1 MSFNQHSLGSMKI
14 ITNKLFFLCALFF
27 ILEGNAKTIFVKTDG
42 KGNGESWENALSNLQ
57 LAIDIATESDQI
69 WVKTG
74 IYYPTKT
81 NNRQIPFLI
90 DKSVKIFGGF
100 SGSEKALKERD
111 FEQFQTIISGEIGDK
126 TTLLDNSHNIFLI
139 DIEKGDIILDGI
151 TIQRGMANIS
161 SNASN
166 RKASGAGIFY
176 ISSGNKSSLWVS
188 NCLFIDNQALYG
200 GAISAFTIEGGDGT
214 IHIENC
220 AFQNNIAEI
229 EGGAIYHLASK
240 GSKDLL
246 EIQHTTFTQ
255 NIATFGGAI
264 YHKADKGSI
273 SSTRVSFS
281 DFTANIA
288 YVRGSCIYNQID
300 DDESGSP
307 LFIDCSFF
315 ENKETVG
322 NAIGDSNNIQKSQN
336 NADRM
341 IIRPTL
347 RPILK
352 RKIP

>member
-1 MSFNQHSLGSMKI
+1 MKPI
-14 ITNKLFFLCALFF
+14 FIKLFFIHALF
-27 ILEGNAKTIFVKTDG
+27 LVMEGNAKTIFVKTDG

-57 LAIDIATESDQI
+57 LAIGIAAESDQI
-69 WVKTG
+69 WVKSG

-90 DKSVKIFGGF
+90 DKSVQIFGGF
-100 SGSEKALKERD
+100 SGIEKALKERD

-126 TTLLDNSHNIFLI
+126 TSTLDNSYNIFLI
-139 DIEKGDIILDGI
+139 DIGIGDIVLDGI
-151 TIQRGMANIS
+151 TLRSGMANIS
-161 SNASN
+161 SNASD
-166 RKASGAGIFY
+166 RKSSGAGIFY
-176 ISSGNKSSLWVS
+176 TTTGNKSSLWIS

-200 GAISAFTIEGGDGT
+200 GAISALILEGGDAN

-220 AFQNNIAEI
+220 VFQDNFAEI
-229 EGGAIYHLASK
+229 EGGAIYHRASK

-246 EIQHTTFTQ
+246 EIQYTTFTQ
-255 NIATFGGAI
+255 NISTFGGAI
-264 YHKADKGSI
+264 YHKAEKGSI
-273 SSTRVSFS
+273 SSPRVSFS
-281 DFTANIA
+281 DFAGNIA

-300 DDESGSP
+300 DEETGSP

-315 ENKETVG
+315 DNKETVG
-322 NAIGDSNNIQKSQN
+322 NSMGDSNNIRKSQN

-347 RPILK
+347 RANSK

>member
-1 MSFNQHSLGSMKI
+1 MKI

-57 LAIDIATESDQI
+57 LAIDIASESDQI

-220 AFQNNIAEI
+220 AFHNNIAEI

>member
-1 MSFNQHSLGSMKI
+1 MLPFNFYSLWNMKI
-14 ITNKLFFLCALFF
+14 IMINLFFLNALFF
-27 ILEGNAKTIFVKTDG
+27 VMEGNAKTIFVKTDG

-57 LAIDIATESDQI
+57 LAIGMATESDQI
-69 WVKTG
+69 WVKKG

-81 NNRQIPFLI
+81 SNRQIPFLI
-90 DKSVKIFGGF
+90 DKSVQIFGGF
-100 SGSEKALKERD
+100 SGIERELKERD

-126 TTLLDNSHNIFLI
+126 TSILDNSYNLFLI
-139 DIEKGDIILDGI
+139 DIEKGEIVLDGI
-151 TIQRGMANIS
+151 TLQRGMANTS
-161 SNASN
+161 SNASD

-176 ISSGNKSSLWVS
+176 TSSGNKSSLWIT

-200 GAISAFTIEGGDGT
+200 GAISAFTLEGGDAT
-214 IHIENC
+214 IHVENC
-220 AFQNNIAEI
+220 VFQNNTADI
-229 EGGAIYHLASK
+229 EGGAIYHHASK

-246 EIQHTTFTQ
+246 EIQYTTFTQ

-264 YHKADKGSI
+264 YHKADNGSI
-273 SSTRVSFS
+273 STPRVSFS
-281 DFTANIA
+281 DFASNIA
-288 YVRGSCIYNQID
+288 YVRGSCIYNQL
-300 DDESGSP
+300 DDETGSP

-322 NAIGDSNNIQKSQN
+322 NSMGDSNNIQKSQN

-347 RPILK
+347 RANSK

>member
-1 MSFNQHSLGSMKI
+1 MKHVFI
-14 ITNKLFFLCALFF
+14 NLFFISALFF
-27 ILEGNAKTIFVKTDG
+27 VMQGNAKTIFVKTDG

-57 LAIDIATESDQI
+57 LAIGIATESDQI

-74 IYYPTKT
+74 VYYPTRT
-81 NNRQIPFLI
+81 NNRQIPFFI
-90 DKSVKIFGGF
+90 DKPVQIFGGF
-100 SGSEKALKERD
+100 SGSEKDLKERD

-126 TTLLDNSHNIFLI
+126 TTLLDNSYNIFLI
-139 DIEKGDIILDGI
+139 DIEKGEIVLDGI
-151 TIQRGMANIS
+151 TIQRGTANVS
-161 SNASN
+161 SNASD

-176 ISSGNKSSLWVS
+176 TSSGNKSSLWVS

-200 GAISAFTIEGGDGT
+200 GAISTFILEGGDAN

-220 AFQNNIAEI
+220 VFQNNTAEI
-229 EGGAIYHLASK
+229 EGGAIYHNASK
-240 GSKDLL
+240 GSRDVL

-273 SSTRVSFS
+273 SSPRVSFS
-281 DFTANIA
+281 DFAANIA
-288 YVRGSCIYNQID
+288 YVRGSCIYNQL
-300 DDESGSP
+300 DDEETGSP

-322 NAIGDSNNIQKSQN
+322 NAMGDSNNIQKSQN

-347 RPILK
+347 RANSK

>member
-1 MSFNQHSLGSMKI
+1 MIKLLVISL
-14 ITNKLFFLCALFF
+14 LFFVT
-27 ILEGNAKTIFVKTDG
+27 EGNAKTIFVKTDG

-57 LAIDIATESDQI
+57 LAIGMATESDQI
-69 WVKTG
+69 WVKKG

-90 DKSVKIFGGF
+90 DKSIQIFGGF
-100 SGSEKALKERD
+100 SGIEKELKERD

-126 TTLLDNSHNIFLI
+126 TSILDNSHNLFLI
-139 DIEKGDIILDGI
+139 DIEKGDIVFDGI
-151 TIQRGMANIS
+151 TLQRGMANIS
-161 SNASN
+161 SNASD

-176 ISSGNKSSLWVS
+176 TSSGNKSSLWIT

-200 GAISAFTIEGGDGT
+200 GAISAFALEGSDVT

-220 AFQNNIAEI
+220 VFQHNTADI
-229 EGGAIYHLASK
+229 EGGAIYHRAAK

-246 EIQHTTFTQ
+246 EIQYTTFTQ

-264 YHKADKGSI
+264 YHKADSGST
-273 SSTRVSFS
+273 SSPRISFS
-281 DFTANIA
+281 DFAANIA
-288 YVRGSCIYNQID
+288 YVRGSCIYNQL
-300 DDESGSP
+300 DDEQSGSP

-315 ENKETVG
+315 DNKETVG
-322 NAIGDSNNIQKSQN
+322 NSMGDSNNIQKNQH

-347 RPILK
+347 RANSK

>member
-1 MSFNQHSLGSMKI
+1 M
-14 ITNKLFFLCALFF
+14 
-27 ILEGNAKTIFVKTDG
+27 
-42 KGNGESWENALSNLQ
+42 
-57 LAIDIATESDQI
+57 ATESDQI

-90 DKSVKIFGGF
+90 DKSVQIFGGF

-126 TTLLDNSHNIFLI
+126 TSTLDNSHNIFLI
-139 DIEKGDIILDGI
+139 EIEKGDIVLDGI
-151 TIQRGMANIS
+151 TLRGGMANIS
-161 SNASN
+161 SSASD
-166 RKASGAGIFY
+166 RKASGAGIFFT
-176 ISSGNKSSLWVS
+176 SNGNKSSLWIS

-200 GAISAFTIEGGDGT
+200 GAISALILEGVDAN
-214 IHIENC
+214 IHIENSV
-220 AFQNNIAEI
+220 FQDNFAEI

-240 GSKDLL
+240 GSTDLL
-246 EIQHTTFTQ
+246 EIQYTTFTQ
-255 NIATFGGAI
+255 NLSTFGGAI
-264 YHKADKGSI
+264 YHKAEKGSI
-273 SSTRVSFS
+273 SSPRVSFS
-281 DFTANIA
+281 DFAGNIA
-288 YVRGSCIYNQID
+288 HVRGSCIYNQLD
-300 DDESGSP
+300 DDETGSP

-322 NAIGDSNNIQKSQN
+322 NSMGDSNNIQKSQN

-347 RPILK
+347 RANSK

>member
-1 MSFNQHSLGSMKI
+1 MLPFNFYSLGNMKI
-14 ITNKLFFLCALFF
+14 IMINLFFLYSLFF
-27 ILEGNAKTIFVKTDG
+27 VMEGNAKTIFVKTDG

-57 LAIDIATESDQI
+57 LAIGMATESDQI
-69 WVKTG
+69 WVKKG

-81 NNRQIPFLI
+81 SNRQIPFLI
-90 DKSVKIFGGF
+90 DKSVQIFGGF
-100 SGSEKALKERD
+100 SGFERELKERD

-126 TTLLDNSHNIFLI
+126 TSILDNSYNLFLI
-139 DIEKGDIILDGI
+139 DIEKGEIVLDGI
-151 TIQRGMANIS
+151 TLQRGMANTS
-161 SNASN
+161 SNASD

-176 ISSGNKSSLWVS
+176 TSSGNKSSLWIT

-200 GAISAFTIEGGDGT
+200 GAISAFTLEGGDAT
-214 IHIENC
+214 IHVENC
-220 AFQNNIAEI
+220 VFQNNTADI
-229 EGGAIYHLASK
+229 EGGAIYHHASK

-246 EIQHTTFTQ
+246 EIQYTTFTQ

-264 YHKADKGSI
+264 YHKADNGSI
-273 SSTRVSFS
+273 STPRVSFS
-281 DFTANIA
+281 DFASNIA
-288 YVRGSCIYNQID
+288 YVRGSCIYNQL
-300 DDESGSP
+300 DDETVSP

-322 NAIGDSNNIQKSQN
+322 NSMGDSNNIQKSQN

-347 RPILK
+347 RANSK

>member
-1 MSFNQHSLGSMKI
+1 MLPFNFYSLGNMKI
-14 ITNKLFFLCALFF
+14 IMINLFFLNALFF
-27 ILEGNAKTIFVKTDG
+27 VMEGNAKTIFVKTDG

-57 LAIDIATESDQI
+57 LAIGMATESDQI
-69 WVKTG
+69 WVKKG

-81 NNRQIPFLI
+81 SNRQIPFLI
-90 DKSVKIFGGF
+90 DKSVQIFGGF
-100 SGSEKALKERD
+100 SGIERELKERD

-126 TTLLDNSHNIFLI
+126 TSILDNSYNLFLI
-139 DIEKGDIILDGI
+139 DIEKGEIVLDGI
-151 TIQRGMANIS
+151 TLQRGMANTS
-161 SNASN
+161 SNASD

-176 ISSGNKSSLWVS
+176 TSSGNKSSLWIT

-200 GAISAFTIEGGDGT
+200 GAISAFTLEGGDAT
-214 IHIENC
+214 IHVENC
-220 AFQNNIAEI
+220 VFQNNTADI
-229 EGGAIYHLASK
+229 EGGAIYHHASK

-246 EIQHTTFTQ
+246 EIQYTTFTQ

-264 YHKADKGSI
+264 YHKADNGSI
-273 SSTRVSFS
+273 STPRVSFS
-281 DFTANIA
+281 DFASNIA
-288 YVRGSCIYNQID
+288 YVRGSCIYNQL
-300 DDESGSP
+300 DDETGSP

-322 NAIGDSNNIQKSQN
+322 NSMGDSNNIQKSQN

-347 RPILK
+347 RANSK

>member
-1 MSFNQHSLGSMKI
+1 MKI
-14 ITNKLFFLCALFF
+14 IMINLFFLNALFF
-27 ILEGNAKTIFVKTDG
+27 VMEGNAKTIFVKTDG

-57 LAIDIATESDQI
+57 LAIGMATESDQI
-69 WVKTG
+69 WVKKG

-81 NNRQIPFLI
+81 SNRQIPFLI
-90 DKSVKIFGGF
+90 DKSVQIFGGF
-100 SGSEKALKERD
+100 SGIERELKERD

-126 TTLLDNSHNIFLI
+126 TSILDNSYNLFLI
-139 DIEKGDIILDGI
+139 DIEKGEIVLDGI
-151 TIQRGMANIS
+151 TLQRGMANTS
-161 SNASN
+161 SNASD

-176 ISSGNKSSLWVS
+176 TSSGNKSSLWIT

-200 GAISAFTIEGGDGT
+200 GAISAFTLEGGDAI
-214 IHIENC
+214 IHVENC
-220 AFQNNIAEI
+220 VFQNNTADI
-229 EGGAIYHLASK
+229 EGGAIYHHASK

-246 EIQHTTFTQ
+246 EIQYTTFTQ

-264 YHKADKGSI
+264 YHKADNGSI
-273 SSTRVSFS
+273 STPRVSFS
-281 DFTANIA
+281 DFASNIA
-288 YVRGSCIYNQID
+288 YVRGSCIYNQL
-300 DDESGSP
+300 DDETGSP

-322 NAIGDSNNIQKSQN
+322 NSMGDSNNIQKSQN

-347 RPILK
+347 RANSK

>member
-1 MSFNQHSLGSMKI
+1 MKPLFI
-14 ITNKLFFLCALFF
+14 NLFFFCVLFF
-27 ILEGNAKTIFVKTDG
+27 MLEGKAKTIFVKMDG

-57 LAIDIATESDQI
+57 LAIGMATESDQI

-90 DKSVKIFGGF
+90 DKSVQIFGGF

-126 TTLLDNSHNIFLI
+126 TSTLDNSHNIFLI
-139 DIEKGDIILDGI
+139 EIEKGDIVLDGI
-151 TIQRGMANIS
+151 TLRGGMANIS
-161 SNASN
+161 SSASD
-166 RKASGAGIFY
+166 RKASGAGIFFT
-176 ISSGNKSSLWVS
+176 SNGNKSSLWIS

-200 GAISAFTIEGGDGT
+200 GAISALILEGVDAN
-214 IHIENC
+214 IHIENSV
-220 AFQNNIAEI
+220 FQDNFAEI

-240 GSKDLL
+240 GSTDLL
-246 EIQHTTFTQ
+246 EIQYTTFTQ
-255 NIATFGGAI
+255 NLSTFGGAI
-264 YHKADKGSI
+264 YHKAEKGSI
-273 SSTRVSFS
+273 SSPRVSFS
-281 DFTANIA
+281 DFAGNIA
-288 YVRGSCIYNQID
+288 HVRGSCIYNQLD
-300 DDESGSP
+300 DDETGSP

-322 NAIGDSNNIQKSQN
+322 NSMGDSNNIQKSQN

-347 RPILK
+347 RANSK

>member
-1 MSFNQHSLGSMKI
+1 MKI
-14 ITNKLFFLCALFF
+14 IMINLFFINALFF
-27 ILEGNAKTIFVKTDG
+27 VMEGNAKTIYVKTDG

-57 LAIDIATESDQI
+57 LAIGIATETDQI
-69 WVKTG
+69 WVKKG

-81 NNRQIPFLI
+81 SNRQIPFLI
-90 DKSVKIFGGF
+90 DKSVQIFGGF
-100 SGSEKALKERD
+100 SGIEKELKERD

-126 TTLLDNSHNIFLI
+126 TSILDNSYNLFLI
-139 DIEKGDIILDGI
+139 DIEKGDIVLDGI
-151 TIQRGMANIS
+151 TLQRGMANIS
-161 SNASN
+161 SSAFD
-166 RKASGAGIFY
+166 RKSSGAGIFY
-176 ISSGNKSSLWVS
+176 TCSGNKSSLWVS

-200 GAISAFTIEGGDGT
+200 GAISAFALEGGDAT

-220 AFQNNIAEI
+220 VFQNNTADI
-229 EGGAIYHLASK
+229 EGGAIYHHASK

-246 EIQHTTFTQ
+246 EIQYTTFTQ

-264 YHKADKGSI
+264 YHKADSGST
-273 SSTRVSFS
+273 SSPRVSFS
-281 DFTANIA
+281 DFAANIA
-288 YVRGSCIYNQID
+288 YVRGSCIYNQL
-300 DDESGSP
+300 DDEQTGSP

-322 NAIGDSNNIQKSQN
+322 NSMGDTNNIQKNQH

-347 RPILK
+347 RANSK